1 MAELELEI
9 GGLFTP
15 DGVLSATERLASAAR
30 VLAGEIFD
38 AEPDVEDAFFAE
50 WSQFFADFQLWK
62 STSTGWFSR
71 VWNTTRDELS
81 DFVTRYS
88 ALHDQWSATHPATI
102 SLGAKVTSGDSVG
115 GAVERA
121 GAAVGVALKDVGIGL
136 AVVLGVAL
144 VGYLAYKSVSA

>member
-1 MAELELEI
+1 MAELSLEI

-15 DGVLSATERLASAAR
+15 DGVLSATERLASETR
-30 VLAGEIFD
+30 VLAREIFEAD
-38 AEPDVEDAFFAE
+38 DVDTSYFAE
-50 WSQFFADFQLWK
+50 WSQFFADFQRWK

-71 VWNTTRDELS
+71 VWNTTRDELA

-88 ALHDQWSATHPATI
+88 ALHDQWSAGHPSTI
-102 SLGAKVTSGDSVG
+102 SLGAKVTSGDSIG

-144 VGYLAYKSVSA
+144 AGYIAYKAVV